1 MNSQIEKNKK
11 SSLQDAKVVA
21 LCINELILWRIILSE
36 QFRILTAR
44 QHVRERIGMYMGS
57 SSQEKIERFVLGKWS
72 TASYVPALSKMV
84 DEILDNSIDEA
95 IRTQFKFAN
104 KIDVSVKNGVI
115 VVRDNGRGI
124 PQDEIHDEASGDKIL
139 RPVAAWTRVN
149 AGTSFDDERVTIGTN
164 GVGSAATNFLSAKFV
179 GRTWQNGNRVE
190 VRCKNG
196 GEITGD
202 IKITEIDDKSSGT
215 EVSFVP
221 DYSLFEVDSLDDLDT
236 IALIEDRMIS
246 LQMAFPEIA
255 FSFNRRRIKVNDLK
269 KYAKLFVGDD
279 GDFVLDKT
287 ENLSFFYAPSED
299 GFRSNSFV
307 NGVNTRQGGT
317 YVDFLTNGVL
327 EELGTMIKR
336 KHKIEVAK
344 STIKNGLTFVMFAR
358 NFVNPKFDSQ
368 TKERL
373 TNPMT
378 NVRDHSVESGSKE
391 FAFIARKIMS
401 MESIID
407 PIIEAQ
413 LAKKIAADKRAANAA
428 QKKLRKVKVAKH
440 ISANKDDATLKIV
453 EGDSAMGFLLKVRDA
468 NKVGAYPLRG
478 VIQNTWD
485 MKPADVLKNKE
496 LSELISVLG
505 LDITNPN
512 SVDDMAYKYI
522 ATLTDADH
530 DGIGHISPLLIAFFY
545 KFWPRLLTEKKVK
558 ITRTPIMI
566 STKGKDVKWFYTYEE
581 VSEFKQNN
589 NGWKHRYIKGLGS
602 LQETE
607 YDQIINKP
615 VYDTVTVDDAKT
627 FEMMFGKN
635 SQLRK
640 DYMMA

>member
-1 MNSQIEKNKK
+1 M
-11 SSLQDAKVVA
+11 
-21 LCINELILWRIILSE
+21 SE
-36 QFRILTAR
+36 DFRILTAR

-57 SSQEKIERFVLGKWS
+57 SSKEDIERFVMGEWKTS
-72 TASYVPALSKMV
+72 YYVPALSKMV
-84 DEILDNSIDEA
+84 DEILDNAIDEA
-95 IRTQFKFAN
+95 IRTNFKFAN
-104 KIDVSVKNGVI
+104 KIDVSVKNGV
-115 VVRDNGRGI
+115 VVVTDNGRGI
-124 PQDEIHDEASGDKIL
+124 PQDEIFDEASGDKIL

-164 GVGSAATNFLSAKFV
+164 GVGSAATNFLSSKFV
-179 GRTWQNGNRVE
+179 GKTWCKGKRVE

-196 GEITGD
+196 GDDVDVSVKTG
-202 IKITEIDDKSSGT
+202 IDGSGT

-221 DYSLFEVDSLDDLDT
+221 DYSLFEVEDLDALDT
-236 IALIEDRMIS
+236 IALVEDRMIS

-255 FSFNRRRIKVNDLK
+255 FSFNKRRIKVNDLK
-269 KYAKLFVGDD
+269 KYAKLFVGEE
-279 GDFVLDKT
+279 GEFIIEKT
-287 ENLSFFYAPSED
+287 ENLSFFYASSED

-327 EELGTMIKR
+327 DELGTMIKR

-358 NFVNPKFDSQ
+358 NFTNPKFDSQ

-373 TNPMT
+373 TNPMS
-378 NVRDHSVESGSKE
+378 NVREHTIEAGIKDAAS
-391 FAFIARKIMS
+391 IARKILNTP
-401 MESIID
+401 SIID
-407 PIIEAQ
+407 PIVEAQ
-413 LAKKIAADKRAANAA
+413 LAKKIAADRRAATLA

-440 ISANKDDATLKIV
+440 ISANRDDATLKIV
-453 EGDSAMGFLLKVRDA
+453 EGDSAMGFLLKVRDP

-478 VIQNTWD
+478 VIMNTWD

-496 LSELISVLG
+496 LSELVSVLG

-512 SVDDMAYKYI
+512 SIDDMTYKHI
-522 ATLTDADH
+522 AILTDADH

-545 KFWPRLLTEKKVK
+545 KFWPRLLLEKKVK

-566 STKGKDVKWFYTYEE
+566 STKAKLVKWFYAYEE
-581 VSEFKQNN
+581 ASEFKSNQS
-589 NGWKHRYIKGLGS
+589 GWKHRYIKGLGS
-602 LQETE
+602 LQEDE
-607 YDQIINKP
+607 YSTIINQP

-627 FEMMFGKN
+627 FEMMFGKE

>member
-1 MNSQIEKNKK
+1 
-11 SSLQDAKVVA
+11 
-21 LCINELILWRIILSE
+21 
-36 QFRILTAR
+36 
-44 QHVRERIGMYMGS
+44 MGS
-57 SSQEKIERFVLGKWS
+57 SSKEDIERFVMGEWKTS
-72 TASYVPALSKMV
+72 YYVPALSKMV
-84 DEILDNSIDEA
+84 DEILDNAIDEA
-95 IRTQFKFAN
+95 IRTNFKFAN
-104 KIDVSVKNGVI
+104 KIDVSVKNGV
-115 VVRDNGRGI
+115 VVVTDNGRGI
-124 PQDEIHDEASGDKIL
+124 PQDEIFDEASGDKIL

-164 GVGSAATNFLSAKFV
+164 GVGSAATNFLSSKFV
-179 GRTWQNGNRVE
+179 GKTWCKGKRVE

-196 GEITGD
+196 GDDVDVSVKTG
-202 IKITEIDDKSSGT
+202 IDGSGT

-221 DYSLFEVDSLDDLDT
+221 DYSLFEVEDLDALDT
-236 IALIEDRMIS
+236 IALVEDRMLN

-255 FSFNRRRIKVNDLK
+255 FSFNKRRIKVNDLK
-269 KYAKLFVGDD
+269 KYAKLFVGEE
-279 GDFVLDKT
+279 GEFIIEKT
-287 ENLSFFYAPSED
+287 ENLSFFYASSED

-327 EELGTMIKR
+327 DELGTMIKR

-358 NFVNPKFDSQ
+358 NFTNPKFDSQ

-373 TNPMT
+373 TNPMS
-378 NVRDHSVESGSKE
+378 NVREHTIEAGIKDAAS
-391 FAFIARKIMS
+391 IARKILNTP
-401 MESIID
+401 SIID
-407 PIIEAQ
+407 PIVEAQ
-413 LAKKIAADKRAANAA
+413 LAKKIAADRRAATLA

-440 ISANKDDATLKIV
+440 ISANRDDATLKIV
-453 EGDSAMGFLLKVRDA
+453 EGDSAMGFLLKVRDP

-478 VIQNTWD
+478 VIMNTWD

-496 LSELISVLG
+496 LSELVSVLG

-512 SVDDMAYKYI
+512 SIDDMTYKHI
-522 ATLTDADH
+522 AILTDADH

-545 KFWPRLLTEKKVK
+545 KFWPRLLLEKKVK

-566 STKGKDVKWFYTYEE
+566 STKAKSVKWFYAYEE
-581 VSEFKQNN
+581 ASEFKSNQS
-589 NGWKHRYIKGLGS
+589 GWKHRYIKGLGS
-602 LQETE
+602 LQEDE
-607 YDQIINKP
+607 YSTIINQP

-627 FEMMFGKN
+627 FEMMFGKE

>member
-1 MNSQIEKNKK
+1 
-11 SSLQDAKVVA
+11 
-21 LCINELILWRIILSE
+21 
-36 QFRILTAR
+36 
-44 QHVRERIGMYMGS
+44 MYMGS
-57 SSQEKIERFVLGKWS
+57 SSKEDIERFVMGEWKTS
-72 TASYVPALSKMV
+72 YYVPALSKMV
-84 DEILDNSIDEA
+84 DEILDNAIDEA
-95 IRTQFKFAN
+95 IRTNFKFAN
-104 KIDVSVKNGVI
+104 KIDVSVKNGV
-115 VVRDNGRGI
+115 VVVTDNGRGI
-124 PQDEIHDEASGDKIL
+124 PQDEIFDEASGDKIL

-164 GVGSAATNFLSAKFV
+164 GVGSAATNFLSSKFV
-179 GRTWQNGNRVE
+179 GKTWCKGKRVE

-196 GEITGD
+196 GDDVDVSVKTG
-202 IKITEIDDKSSGT
+202 IDGSGT

-221 DYSLFEVDSLDDLDT
+221 DYSLFEVEDLDALDT
-236 IALIEDRMIS
+236 IALVEDRMLN

-255 FSFNRRRIKVNDLK
+255 FSFNKRRIKVNDLK
-269 KYAKLFVGDD
+269 KYAKLFVGEE
-279 GDFVLDKT
+279 GEFIIEKT
-287 ENLSFFYAPSED
+287 ENLSFFYASSED

-327 EELGTMIKR
+327 DELGTMIKR

-358 NFVNPKFDSQ
+358 NFTNPKFDSQ

-373 TNPMT
+373 TNPMS
-378 NVRDHSVESGSKE
+378 NVREHTIEAGIKDAAS
-391 FAFIARKIMS
+391 IARKILNTP
-401 MESIID
+401 SIID
-407 PIIEAQ
+407 PIVEAQ
-413 LAKKIAADKRAANAA
+413 LAKKIAADRRAATLA

-440 ISANKDDATLKIV
+440 ISANRDDATLKIV
-453 EGDSAMGFLLKVRDA
+453 EGDSAMGFLLKVRDP

-478 VIQNTWD
+478 VIMNTWD

-496 LSELISVLG
+496 LSELVSVLG

-512 SVDDMAYKYI
+512 SIDDMTYKHI
-522 ATLTDADH
+522 AILTDADH

-545 KFWPRLLTEKKVK
+545 KFWPRLLLEKKVK

-566 STKGKDVKWFYTYEE
+566 STKAKSVKWFYAYEE
-581 VSEFKQNN
+581 ASEFKSNQS
-589 NGWKHRYIKGLGS
+589 GWKHRYIKGLGS
-602 LQETE
+602 LQEDE
-607 YDQIINKP
+607 YSTIINQP

-627 FEMMFGKN
+627 FEMMFGKE

>member
-1 MNSQIEKNKK
+1 M
-11 SSLQDAKVVA
+11 
-21 LCINELILWRIILSE
+21 SE
-36 QFRILTAR
+36 DFRILTAR

-57 SSQEKIERFVLGKWS
+57 SSKEDIERFVMGEWKTS
-72 TASYVPALSKMV
+72 YYVPALSKMV
-84 DEILDNSIDEA
+84 DEILDNAIDEA
-95 IRTQFKFAN
+95 IRTNFKFAN
-104 KIDVSVKNGVI
+104 KIDVSVKNGV
-115 VVRDNGRGI
+115 VVVTDNGRGI
-124 PQDEIHDEASGDKIL
+124 PQDEIFDEASGDKIL

-164 GVGSAATNFLSAKFV
+164 GVGSAATNFLSSKFV
-179 GRTWQNGNRVE
+179 GKTWCKGKRVE

-196 GEITGD
+196 GDDVDVSVKTG
-202 IKITEIDDKSSGT
+202 IDGSGT

-221 DYSLFEVDSLDDLDT
+221 DYSLFEVEDLDALDT
-236 IALIEDRMIS
+236 IALVEDRMIS

-255 FSFNRRRIKVNDLK
+255 FSFNKRRIKVNDLK
-269 KYAKLFVGDD
+269 KYAKLFVGEE
-279 GDFVLDKT
+279 GEFIIEKT
-287 ENLSFFYAPSED
+287 ENLSFFYASSED

-327 EELGTMIKR
+327 DELGTMIKR

-358 NFVNPKFDSQ
+358 NFTNPKFDSQ

-373 TNPMT
+373 TNPMS
-378 NVRDHSVESGSKE
+378 NVREHTIEAGIKDAAS
-391 FAFIARKIMS
+391 IARKILNTP
-401 MESIID
+401 SIID
-407 PIIEAQ
+407 PIVEAQ
-413 LAKKIAADKRAANAA
+413 LAKKIAADRRAATLA

-440 ISANKDDATLKIV
+440 ISANRDDATLKIV
-453 EGDSAMGFLLKVRDA
+453 EGDSAMGFLLKVRDP

-478 VIQNTWD
+478 VIMNTWD

-496 LSELISVLG
+496 LSELVSVLG
-505 LDITNPN
+505 LDITDPN
-512 SVDDMAYKYI
+512 SIDDMTYKHI
-522 ATLTDADH
+522 AILTDADH

-545 KFWPRLLTEKKVK
+545 KFWPRLLLEKKVK

-566 STKGKDVKWFYTYEE
+566 STKAKLVKWFYAYEE
-581 VSEFKQNN
+581 ASEFKSNQS
-589 NGWKHRYIKGLGS
+589 GWKHRYIKGLGS
-602 LQETE
+602 LQEDE
-607 YDQIINKP
+607 YSTIINQP

-627 FEMMFGKN
+627 FEMMFGKE

>member
-1 MNSQIEKNKK
+1 M
-11 SSLQDAKVVA
+11 
-21 LCINELILWRIILSE
+21 SE

-57 SSQEKIERFVLGKWS
+57 SSQEEIERFVMGEWK
-72 TASYVPALSKMV
+72 TARYVPALSKMV

-104 KIDVSVKNGVI
+104 KIDVSVKSGVI
-115 VVRDNGRGI
+115 VVTDNGRGI
-124 PQDEIHDEASGDKIL
+124 PQDEVFDETSGEKIL
-139 RPVAAWTRVN
+139 QPVAAWTRVN
-149 AGTSFDDERVTIGTN
+149 AGTSFDDSRVTIGTN
-164 GVGSAATNFLSAKFV
+164 GVGSAATNFLSSKFV
-179 GRTWQNGNRVE
+179 GRTW
-190 VRCKNG
+190 KNG
-196 GEITGD
+196 TRIEVSCKDGGEDVKVSVKKGIEG
-202 IKITEIDDKSSGT
+202 SGT

-221 DYSLFEVDSLDDLDT
+221 DYALFEVDSLEALDT
-236 IALIEDRMIS
+236 IALVEDRMTS
-246 LQMAFPEIA
+246 LQMAFPEIT
-255 FSFNRRRIKVNDLK
+255 FSFNKKRIKVNDLK
-269 KYAKLFVGDD
+269 KYAKLFVGED
-279 GDFVLDKT
+279 GDFVIDKT

-358 NFVNPKFDSQ
+358 NFINPKFDSQ

-378 NVRDHSVESGSKE
+378 NVRDHALEAGVKD
-391 FAFIARKIMS
+391 AATIARKIMA
-401 MESIID
+401 MPSIID
-407 PIIEAQ
+407 PIVEAQ
-413 LAKKIAADKRAANAA
+413 LAKKIAADRRAATLA

-440 ISANKDDATLKIV
+440 ISANRDDATLKIV

-478 VIQNTWD
+478 VIMNTWD

-496 LSELISVLG
+496 LSELVSVLG
-505 LDITNPN
+505 LDITDPN
-512 SVDDMAYKYI
+512 SVDDMTYKYI

-545 KFWPRLLTEKKVK
+545 KFWPRLLLEKKVK

-566 STKGKDVKWFYTYEE
+566 STKGKDLKWFYTYEE
-581 VSEFKQNN
+581 ASEFKTTQA
-589 NGWKHRYIKGLGS
+589 GWKHRYIKGLGS
-602 LQETE
+602 LQEEE
-607 YDQIINKP
+607 YSTIINEP
-615 VYDTVTVDDAKT
+615 VYDTVTVDDART